1 MHISGGEQSSG
12 RKEACGKGPESEK
25 TKPVVNFLSRKIAKS
40 YTSIQCLSIKPS
52 LLVSKEECQAFS
64 SVLGQL
70 WDAPDSLDIAERGK
84 EHRGLSG

>member
-1 MHISGGEQSSG
+1 M
-12 RKEACGKGPESEK
+12 
-25 TKPVVNFLSRKIAKS
+25 NFLSRKIAKS

-70 WDAPDSLDIAERGK
+70 WDAPVSLDIAERGK